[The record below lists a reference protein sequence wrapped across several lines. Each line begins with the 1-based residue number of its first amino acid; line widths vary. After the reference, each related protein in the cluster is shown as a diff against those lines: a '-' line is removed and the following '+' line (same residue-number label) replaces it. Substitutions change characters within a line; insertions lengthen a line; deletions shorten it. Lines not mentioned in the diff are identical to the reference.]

1 MLPAAGTGN
10 FFSPGPLCEPVPPL
24 DEPEVPEPEPPPLVE
39 PDPAD
44 PEPEPPALPVEG
56 GVLLLI
62 GVLEAGVPPGAG
74 VLLDGGAGAGFDPLA
89 VGAGLDPSVVAV
101 LAPPQADDIRA
112 MNVHRTS
119 KTSGLQ
125 RILETPINETVWL
138 ALRT

>member
-39 PDPAD
+39 PEPEPEPAD

-56 GVLLLI
+56 VLLLV

-89 VGAGLDPSVVAV
+89 VGAGVDPSVVAV

-112 MNVHRTS
+112 MNVHR
-119 KTSGLQ
+119 
-125 RILETPINETVWL
+125 
-138 ALRT
+138 